1 MNPIVLPPLWALIG
15 GALSIAIVS
24 ISPMWSTTAQGK
36 RDGIERIVLKFDDLP
51 ETIPLEKIRG
61 VYHVKGQGVLGK
73 FKRVEIDNEN
83 GLLLL
88 TK

>member
-1 MNPIVLPPLWALIG
+1 MVQSA
-15 GALSIAIVS
+15 S
-24 ISPMWSTTAQGK
+24 
-36 RDGIERIVLKFDDLP
+36 RLKFDDLP
-51 ETIPLEKIRG
+51 ETIPLEKIKG
-61 VYHVKGQGVLGK
+61 VYHVKGHGALSK